1 MQIRIITAVPEILR
15 LRASSVGPDQTAS
28 YGAEFELGYHSLSVW
43 RFNNI
48 DRIATVNDGSLCH
61 LGVVLTCL
69 I

>member
-1 MQIRIITAVPEILR
+1 MQIRIITDVPEILR
-15 LRASSVGPDQTAS
+15 LRASRVDPDQTAS
-28 YGAEFELGYHSLSVW
+28 YGAEFELGYHSLSVG
-43 RFNNI
+43 RFMV